1 LDVMG
6 IPNSNSR
13 EAVVSVVTV
22 ELYKY
27 MAAHNSVQQFAC
39 TACSDMYRPFVQ
51 SDCLVHCLRCGA
63 WKEDGT
69 GRERKGREA
78 KVSHPQPQ
86 TGSGRSGARRNRRIQ
101 PSRFLNLSPAMDD
114 SAGSIPRHSTATV
127 PGLTLPVCPW
137 PPCEGGD
144 QSAFSFVRGWEIKA
158 RVLELR
164 GNSARFLIAVQ
175 VLGAV
180 QHRRTP
186 PKCEIVLC
194 A

>member
-1 LDVMG
+1 
-6 IPNSNSR
+6 
-13 EAVVSVVTV
+13 VSVVTV
-22 ELYKY
+22 GLYKY
-27 MAAHNSVQQFAC
+27 MAVHNFVQQFAC

-51 SDCLVHCLRCGA
+51 SDCLVHGLRCGA

-137 PPCEGGD
+137 QPCGGGRSVCLPFRTRVRDKSPRSGTEGKFSPISD
-144 QSAFSFVRGWEIKA
+144 SRASAWSSATSK
-158 RVLELR
+158 
-164 GNSARFLIAVQ
+164 NSSEV
-175 VLGAV
+175 
-180 QHRRTP
+180 
-186 PKCEIVLC
+186 
-194 A
+194 